1 MNLKNLL
8 QDSLLDAEYPYSPV
22 TNQMYERGRARLQN
36 YLKEMG
42 YTETIIDVRSKCT
55 RNLLKLGN
63 TEQEENIN
71 PNVNGG
77 EGNNKRASESQ
88 GEKIWWKLILLI
100 AFRSVVGRGQPAKK
114 SQPQVMADALLLDT
128 EAAVMSSFAFLE
140 PADVEMDD
148 EDYMADDMDMVS
160 GTDSEMKQL
169 KLKTKGVI
177 VHDGKD

>member
-1 MNLKNLL
+1 MW
-8 QDSLLDAEYPYSPV
+8 
-22 TNQMYERGRARLQN
+22 ERGRARLQN
-36 YLKEMG
+36 YLKEIG
-42 YTETIIDVRSKCT
+42 WTETIIDVRSKCT

-63 TEQEENIN
+63 AEQEENIN

-88 GEKIWWKLILLI
+88 GKKIERKTPKFRYILFSLD
-100 AFRSVVGRGQPAKK
+100 VGRGQPAKK

-148 EDYMADDMDMVS
+148 EDYMGDDMDMVS
-160 GTDSEMKQL
+160 GNDADMKQL

-177 VHDGKD
+177 VNDGEYSRKTN